1 MRDLN
6 LHPDF
11 FVPYSARRPSDEYA
25 RVVRELLPCDWRLRP
40 DYFWTQAIAPVPTT
54 AVQGWKIH
62 VSSTVRR
69 AVETLGLVVPICLA
83 QGTEFKFAS
92 DPSVLRHLLGKSC
105 KRSQSGKFITIYPQE
120 QSTFLALLDAIHAA
134 TQGMDGP
141 YVLSDRQYRDSTV
154 VYYRYGGFVDLAG
167 HAGRGTTA
175 CILDDRFHL
184 VEDVRA
190 ASFTLPEFI
199 ERVPELEDAVAADKT
214 GTAGATSVFGGAY
227 RIDAA
232 IKFSNYGGV
241 YVGETLTDGAPVII
255 KEARPFVGSAG
266 GATAAECLRRE
277 FRLLK
282 ILSGTGIAP
291 EPLDLFQEW
300 THLFLAQE
308 RVPGHTLREYQVRNN
323 RLVHSRT
330 TDAEM
335 AGWVQHVVT
344 IARNL
349 VDVVARLHGFGIVF
363 GDLSTNN
370 VMVEPDSLCVRLID
384 FEGAYE
390 VAVDPPV
397 NLYTPGFGRPA
408 RLDQPGA
415 TVLDD
420 VHAVGCIL
428 VALLMPNT
436 AIMAVKP
443 SYARE
448 LLEELRYDIGL
459 PPVYIQCAMGLLSG
473 EIPLEEAARLLGGAS
488 GGGIR
493 GFQRPLP
500 TSWPDLEGFCAVA
513 TAGVASFCLSH
524 MDLARSERVFP
535 AGSRMGDALAL
546 DQGMP
551 GIARAVSRITGAM
564 PAGFEDWCL
573 KRMSASS
580 SQRRVGLLDGAS
592 GTAWFLAESGRS
604 AEARHE
610 LRRVA
615 CHRLLFEDMS
625 FGHGAAG
632 YGYTC
637 LKFWLQYGEDDWL
650 VEAERIGEV
659 LGRRAL
665 HVADGACW
673 ESPEG
678 DDGAPV
684 GLHEGGA
691 GIALFLLYLHCVTG
705 KQAYLDLG
713 EAALAFDMA
722 AGRMSEGAL
731 GFPRT
736 SKGSILYPYIA
747 FGSAGIGTVALRY
760 HAVTSRS
767 DYEELVRRT
776 LPAVSNKYAVGA
788 GLYLGLAGLGNYLL
802 DAARFLGDPSL
813 VERAR
818 RCASG
823 IRVFA
828 VDREDGVAFPDSNGI
843 KLNCDY
849 ASGSAGIA
857 LFLQRLKDGG
867 DNFDLLLDGVL
878 GECVPGM
885 QRVPDV
891 MSAVPGSAGP
901 AVAGLGGAH
910 G

>member
-25 RVVRELLPCDWRLRP
+25 RIVRALLPCDWRLRP

-62 VSSTVRR
+62 VSSTVGR
-69 AVETLGLVVPICLA
+69 AAETLGLVVPICLA

-92 DPSVLRHLLGKSC
+92 DPSILRHLLGKSC

-120 QSTFLALLDAIHAA
+120 QSTFLALLDVIHAA
-134 TQGMDGP
+134 TQDMDGP

-154 VYYRYGGFVDLAG
+154 VYYRYGGFIDLAG

-175 CILDDRFHL
+175 CILDDRFRL

-199 ERVPELEDAVAADKT
+199 ERVPELEDAAAAEA
-214 GTAGATSVFGGAY
+214 TADAGVATSVFGGTY

-241 YVGETLTDGAPVII
+241 YIGETLADGVPVII
-255 KEARPFVGSAG
+255 KEARPFVGNSG

-282 ILSGTGIAP
+282 VLSGTGIAP
-291 EPLDLFQEW
+291 EPLQLFQEW

-335 AGWVQHVVT
+335 AGWVRNVVT

-349 VDVVARLHGFGIVF
+349 VDVVASLHGFGIVF

-370 VMVEPDSLCVRLID
+370 VMVEPDSLRVRLID

-420 VHAVGCIL
+420 VHAIGCIL

-436 AIMAVKP
+436 AIMGVKP
-443 SYARE
+443 SYASE
-448 LLEELRYDIGL
+448 LLAELRDDIGL
-459 PPVYIQCAMGLLSG
+459 PSAYIQCALGLLSG
-473 EIPLEEAARLLGGAS
+473 ELSLADAARLLGKATEGEVH
-488 GGGIR
+488 
-493 GFQRPLP
+493 GFQRPP
-500 TSWPDLEGFCAVA
+500 PSSWPDLEGFCGFA

-535 AGSRMGDALAL
+535 AGSHMDDALAL

-551 GIARAVSRITGAM
+551 GIARAVFRITGAM

-573 KRMSASS
+573 RKISASS
-580 SQRRVGLLDGAS
+580 NQRRAGLLDGAS
-592 GTAWFLAESGRS
+592 GTAWFLADSGHR
-604 AEARHE
+604 AEARRA
-610 LRRVA
+610 LRMVA
-615 CHRLLFEDMS
+615 CHRSLFEDMS

-637 LKFWLQYGEDDWL
+637 LKFWLLYGEDDWL
-650 VEAERIGEV
+650 MEAERIGEV

-665 HVADGACW
+665 HVAGGACW
-673 ESPEG
+673 VSPEG

-713 EAALAFDMA
+713 EAALAFDVA
-722 AGRMSEGAL
+722 AGRTSEGAL

-760 HAVTSRS
+760 HAVTGRS
-767 DYEELVRRT
+767 NYEELVRRT

-828 VDREDGVAFPDSNGI
+828 VDREDGIAFPDSNGM

-857 LFLQRLKDGG
+857 LFLQRLRDGG
-867 DNFDLLLDGVL
+867 DNFDLLLDEVL
-878 GECVPGM
+878 GECVAGM
-885 QRVPDV
+885 RRLQDAV
-891 MSAVPGSAGP
+891 SAAAGE
-901 AVAGLGGAH
+901 AERARG
-910 G
+910 